1 MAVQATLHALS
12 DEDTNFLLTEEQ
24 VSIKKYVREFA
35 EKVIAPRA
43 AQIDEDAKFPFD
55 IYKEMAENGLIALPY
70 PEEYGGGGVDPVT
83 ECILVEEL
91 SRVDLSCCLA
101 CNVNTLGASPIL
113 LGGSEDQ
120 KQKYITQITSGEKL
134 CAFGLTEAG
143 AGSDFMGIRTKAVK
157 QGDKY
162 ILNGSKIFISHGGI
176 ADITTVFAKTDQK
189 PGLRSLSCFVV
200 EKDFPGFSVGK
211 KESKL
216 GIRGSETA
224 EIVFED
230 MEVPAEN
237 LIGSEGSGWKLA
249 MNVLDHSR
257 PGVGAQGIG
266 VAQGAFDYALKYA
279 QEREQF
285 NQKIGEFEA
294 IRQKFGRMLTKIE
307 TGRLLIYKAA
317 SSVATNHRDGSALS
331 SLSKFYGGDVA
342 MYVTTEAVQILGGYG
357 YTKEFPVE
365 RMMRDAKITQIYE
378 GTNEVQRMVVSRHL
392 IKNYK

>member
-1 MAVQATLHALS
+1 MAVQATLEQLS
-12 DEDTNFLLTEEQ
+12 DVDTNFLLTEDQ

-43 AQIDEDAKFPFD
+43 AEIDEEAKFPFD
-55 IYKEMAENGLIALPY
+55 IYKEMFENGLISLPY
-70 PEEYGGGGVDPVT
+70 PVEYGGDGIDPVT

-91 SRVDLSCCLA
+91 ARVDLSCCLV

-113 LGGSEDQ
+113 LGGTEEQ
-120 KQKYITQITSGEKL
+120 KKKYITQITSGEKL

-162 ILNGSKIFISHGGI
+162 VLNGSKLFISHGGVS
-176 ADITTVFAKTDQK
+176 DIITVFAKTDNK
-189 PGLRSLSCFVV
+189 PGLRSLSCFIV
-200 EKDFPGFSVGK
+200 EKDYPGFSVGK
-211 KESKL
+211 KENKL

-224 EIVFED
+224 EIVFEE
-230 MEVPAEN
+230 MEVPVEN
-237 LIGSEGSGWKLA
+237 LIGSEGSGWKIA
-249 MNVLDHSR
+249 MSVLDHSR

-285 NQKIGEFEA
+285 DTKIGDFEA
-294 IRQKFGRMLTKIE
+294 IRQKFGRMLQKIE

-317 SSVATNHRDGSALS
+317 SAVAAKNRDGSALS
-331 SLSKFYGGDVA
+331 SLSKFYGGDAA
-342 MYVTTEAVQILGGYG
+342 MYVATEAVQILGGYG
-357 YTKEFPVE
+357 YIKEFPVE

-378 GTNEVQRMVVSRHL
+378 GTNEIQRMVVSRHI

>member
-1 MAVQATLHALS
+1 MAVQATLEQLS
-12 DEDTNFLLTEEQ
+12 EVDTNFLLTEEQ
-24 VSIKKYVREFA
+24 VSIKQYVREFA
-35 EKVIAPRA
+35 EKIITPRA
-43 AQIDEDAKFPFD
+43 AQIDEEAKFPFD
-55 IYKEMAENGLIALPY
+55 IYKEMVENGLISLPY
-70 PEEYGGGGVDPVT
+70 PAEYGGGGVDPVT

-91 SRVDLSCCLA
+91 ARVDLSCCLA

-113 LGGSEDQ
+113 IGGSEEQ
-120 KQKYITQITSGEKL
+120 KQKYINQITSGEKL

-143 AGSDFMGIRTKAVK
+143 AGSDFMGIRTKAEK
-157 QGDKY
+157 HNGKY

-176 ADITTVFAKTDQK
+176 ADIVTVFAKTDPK
-189 PGLRSLSCFVV
+189 PGLRSLSCFIV
-200 EKDFPGFSVGK
+200 EKDYPGFSVGK

-249 MNVLDHSR
+249 MSVLDHSR
-257 PGVGAQGIG
+257 PGVGAQGVG

-279 QEREQF
+279 QERVQF
-285 NQKIGEFEA
+285 NQTIGSFEA
-294 IRQKFGRMLTKIE
+294 IKQKFGRMLTKIE
-307 TGRLLIYKAA
+307 IARLLVYKSA
-317 SSVATNHRDGSALS
+317 SIVAVNHRDASALA
-331 SLSKFYGGDVA
+331 SLSKFYGSDVA

-378 GTNEVQRMVVSRHL
+378 GTNEIQRVVVSRHL

>member
-1 MAVQATLHALS
+1 MASQATLEQLS
-12 DEDTNFLLTEEQ
+12 DVNTNYLLTEEQ
-24 VSIKKYVREFA
+24 VSIKQYVREFA

-43 AQIDEDAKFPFD
+43 AEIDETEKFPFD
-55 IYKEMAENGLIALPY
+55 VYEQMVENGLIALPY
-70 PEEYGGGGVDPVT
+70 PEAYGGGGIDPVT
-83 ECILVEEL
+83 EIILVEEL
-91 SRVDLSCCLA
+91 ARVDLSCCLA

-113 LGGSEDQ
+113 LGGSEEQ
-120 KQKYITQITSGEKL
+120 KKKYISQIAEEGKL

-143 AGSDFMGIRTKAVK
+143 AGSDFMGIRTKAEK
-157 QGDKY
+157 KGDKY

-176 ADITTVFAKTDQK
+176 SDIVTVFAKTDNK
-189 PGLRSLSCFVV
+189 PGLRSLSCFIV
-200 EKDFPGFSVGK
+200 EKDYPGFSVGK

-237 LIGSEGSGWKLA
+237 LIGNEGSGWKIA

-257 PGVGAQGIG
+257 PGVGAQGVG

-285 NQKIGEFEA
+285 NSKVGDFEA
-294 IRQKFGRMLTKIE
+294 IRQKFGRMSQKIE
-307 TGRLLIYKAA
+307 TARLLCYKAA
-317 SSVATNHRDGSALS
+317 SSVAAKSRDASAMS
-331 SLSKFYGGDVA
+331 SLSKCYGGDTA

-378 GTNEVQRMVVSRHL
+378 GTNEVQRMVISRHI
-392 IKNYK
+392 IKNCK